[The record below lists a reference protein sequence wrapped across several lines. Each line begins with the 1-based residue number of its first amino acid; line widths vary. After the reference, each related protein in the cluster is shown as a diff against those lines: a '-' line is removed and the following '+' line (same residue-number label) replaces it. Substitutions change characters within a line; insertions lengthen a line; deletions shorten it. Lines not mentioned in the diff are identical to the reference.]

1 MKARRGFF
9 LAEALAAA
17 FVVMV
22 CVFSASAM
30 LSACS
35 RLFASSS
42 AGVKSELE
50 AERVFVCAASGSEI
64 TLPEESIREDVF
76 MSGVAFTRISLRTHR
91 NTKNISILLPGIN
104 ARIGADEE

>member
-22 CVFSASAM
+22 CVFSASAL

-35 RLFASSS
+35 RLFAASS
-42 AGVKSELE
+42 AGVESELE

-64 TLPEESIREDVF
+64 NLPEESIREDVSV
-76 MSGVAFTRISLRTHR
+76 SGAVFTRIVLRAHGSA
-91 NTKNISILLPGIN
+91 KNISILLPGTN
-104 ARIGADEE
+104 ARISADEG